1 MLQIG
6 VRQFKATSS
15 IDIEL
20 VSVGAIIKRE
30 NTGDDWWEYNVNEQ
44 FPVKSLA
51 KTKGKV
57 NIEVGKPHE
66 GCVISITLKKYKNRW

>member
-30 NTGDDWWEYNVNEQ
+30 NTGDDWWEYNVNE
-44 FPVKSLA
+44 
-51 KTKGKV
+51 
-57 NIEVGKPHE
+57 
-66 GCVISITLKKYKNRW
+66 